1 MELRSWGGPSRWTIV
16 ANTLSERRK
25 TKRRDSRTERH
36 VVCAELFREET
47 VLVVI
52 LASFPTTRK

>member
-25 TKRRDSRTERH
+25 TKRRDSTTERH
-36 VVCAELFREET
+36 VVSAELFREET
-47 VLVVI
+47 ALVVI
-52 LASFPTTRK
+52 LVNSPTTRK